1 MEEKR
6 HPRKTAV
13 ALRYRDES
21 ESAPRVVAKG
31 SGKLA
36 ERIVAVAKENNVFI
50 QEDPDLVGL
59 LAQLDVNT
67 DIPEDLSRAVAEIL
81 AFVYGLNEQVPRRD
95 GEE

>member
-6 HPRKTAV
+6 HPRKKAV
-13 ALRYRDES
+13 ALRYREES

-36 ERIVAVAKENNVFI
+36 ERIIAVARENNVLI

-59 LAQLDVNT
+59 LAQLDVKT
-67 DIPEDLSRAVAEIL
+67 VISEELCRAVAEIL
-81 AFVYGLNEQVPRRD
+81 AFVCGLNEQAPSRG
-95 GEE
+95 GE